1 MVRAIRLALE
11 AVDSK
16 LEQAAR
22 TLGAGR
28 WRVFSPLRYR

>member
-11 AVDSK
+11 GVDSK

-22 TLGAGR
+22 TLGASR
-28 WRVFSPLRYR
+28 WRVFSP